1 MVHLDHVTKRFSDF
15 IAVDDVSMEIRA
27 GEFITLL
34 GPSGCGKTTILRM
47 ISGLET
53 PTSGRILLDNA
64 DVTDLPPYRRD
75 VNQVFQSYAL
85 FPHLS
90 VADNIAF
97 GLRMK
102 KVPRDE
108 RNKRVAEAIEMVELA
123 GLDRRKPSELSG
135 GQKQRVALARAIVN
149 RPKVLLLDE
158 PLAALDAKLR
168 RAMQIELK
176 RLQHRL
182 GITFIFV
189 THDQEEALV
198 MSDRI
203 AVMNRGKVEQ
213 IGDVTEIYHRPQTS
227 FVASFIGQAN
237 LIQARVIAREPTT
250 VHVKV
255 GDRIELTLVDRN
267 ISGDGILISIRPE
280 KILIQKTRPPGENVF
295 EATIEEEI
303 FQGPL
308 DQLQLRVAC
317 GLALTALV
325 ANESAT
331 QQALHAGEK
340 VFCQLHRDDIVVVR

>member
-1 MVHLDHVTKRFSDF
+1 MVHIDHVTKRFADF
-15 IAVDDVSMEIRA
+15 IAVDDVSLEIRA

-47 ISGLET
+47 LSGLET
-53 PTSGRILLDNA
+53 PTSGRIFLDDA
-64 DVTDLPPYRRD
+64 EVTNLPPYRRD

-85 FPHLS
+85 FPHLN

-102 KVPRDE
+102 KVPRNE
-108 RNKRVAEAIEMVELA
+108 RTKRVAEAIEMVELT

-182 GITFIFV
+182 GITFVFV

-203 AVMNRGKVEQ
+203 AVMNHGKVEQ
-213 IGDVTEIYHRPQTS
+213 IGDVSEIYHRPQTS

-237 LIQARVIAREPTT
+237 LIKARVVSRGPTS
-250 VHVKV
+250 VRVKV
-255 GDRIELTLVDRN
+255 SDTIELTLVDRN
-267 ISGDGILISIRPE
+267 IISDEILISVRPE
-280 KILIQKTRPPGENVF
+280 KVSIQKSHPPGENVF

-308 DQLQLRVAC
+308 DQLLLKSAC
-317 GLALTALV
+317 GLAVIALV

-340 VFCQLHRDDIVVVR
+340 IYCQLHRDDIVVVR